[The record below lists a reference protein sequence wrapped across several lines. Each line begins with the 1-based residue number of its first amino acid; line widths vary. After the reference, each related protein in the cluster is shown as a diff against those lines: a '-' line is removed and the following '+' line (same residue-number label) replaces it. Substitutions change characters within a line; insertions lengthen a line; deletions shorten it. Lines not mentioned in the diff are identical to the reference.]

1 MVKIVVN
8 SMDKNGHPMSMMNL
22 PLSLAR
28 FVAHA
33 LHRFERVLPRL
44 RPRAGGGLRAAG
56 RSSVKMYEYAT
67 VGSLS
72 ARIPALHETSTLQQA
87 RKTVRSH
94 RLTGDVPVIND
105 AGQLVAMTNAADI
118 LGCNEDDN
126 VSVLFEQQLF
136 RLLMRRP
143 RLVFDFNQ
151 PLNEAFMTVFQMED
165 QSTPP
170 SFAVVRNGRYCG
182 VGSVA
187 DLVRRGAGFQIQ
199 KARHA
204 NPLTL
209 LPGNWQ
215 VQARLSSQ
223 LAGDEPFHA
232 MYWDLDRFKPY
243 NDKYGYEAGDRL
255 ILLMAHLLCAEFGTA
270 GDFVGHIGAD
280 DFVTSTVSPDWEG
293 RVVRV
298 LDQFDDQVR
307 RHFSEEDL
315 EMRGFVGRDRQ
326 GRRTFQ
332 SLTALSAGIVEARP
346 QEYRSSHQLMLA
358 LGKARKFARRRAG
371 SSYFLERRSTFQA
384 GLNEAAG

>member
-1 MVKIVVN
+1 MAAIAVD
-8 SMDKNGHPMSMMNL
+8 SMDEDGRSMSMMNL
-22 PLSLAR
+22 PLGLAR
-28 FVAHA
+28 FVTCA
-33 LHRFERVLPRL
+33 LHRFGRVCARL
-44 RPRAGGGLRAAG
+44 RPRASG
-56 RSSVKMYEYAT
+56 RSAAKMYDAVS
-67 VGSLS
+67 VGSLAS
-72 ARIPALHETSTLQQA
+72 RIPALRETSTLQQA

-94 RLTGDVPVIND
+94 RLTGDIPVIND

-118 LGCNEDDN
+118 LGCDEDGN
-126 VSVLFEQQLF
+126 ASVLFEHQLF

-151 PLNEAFMTVFQMED
+151 PLNEAFMTVFHMED

-209 LPGNWQ
+209 LPGNGQ
-215 VQARLSSQ
+215 VQVHLSCQ
-223 LAGDEPFHA
+223 LAGGEPFHA
-232 MYWDLDRFKPY
+232 MYWDLDRFKPF

-255 ILLMAHLLCAEFGTA
+255 ILLMANLLCAEFGTV
-270 GDFVGHIGAD
+270 GDFVGHIGGD
-280 DFVTSTVSPDWEG
+280 DFVTSTASADWEY
-293 RVVRV
+293 RVIRV
-298 LDQFDDQVR
+298 LNQFDDEVR
-307 RHFSEEDL
+307 RHFSGEDL

-346 QEYRSSHQLMLA
+346 QEYRTSHQLMLA
-358 LGKARKFARRRAG
+358 LGKARTFARRRAG
-371 SSYFLERRSTFQA
+371 SSYFVERRSPYSAT
-384 GLNEAAG
+384 LNEATG